1 MRDIEKINNGYKY
14 LGIIKNLE
22 KLLKGM
28 LNAGN
33 WLLKPNKDL
42 IEDLEKNGKIKEEK
56 RNKQIILVKD
66 FKIF

>member
-1 MRDIEKINNGYKY
+1 MLDIEKIKNDYNY

-33 WLLKPNKDL
+33 WLLKLNKDL

-56 RNKQIILVKD
+56 RNKQNNFGKR
-66 FKIF
+66 F